1 MTKGSLLKGSRDPF
15 QSTVPGRD
23 GRWLPW
29 PKFLS
34 IPQTLQKEL
43 FLPSY
48 TQWPLMSPLH
58 PEAFAGPHS
67 SPVSAHLRR
76 QSEVAAREGKR
87 LVRAEDNR
95 EGLDLSLVGP
105 AALH

>member
-1 MTKGSLLKGSRDPF
+1 MAKGSLLKGSRDPV

-58 PEAFAGPHS
+58 PEAFGGPHS
-67 SPVSAHLRR
+67 SSVPAHLRR
-76 QSEVAAREGKR
+76 QSEVAAREGKE
-87 LVRAEDNR
+87 LVRQRTAER
-95 EGLDLSLVGP
+95 GLT
-105 AALH
+105 

>member
-15 QSTVPGRD
+15 QSTVLGRD

-29 PKFLS
+29 PKFLPT
-34 IPQTLQKEL
+34 PQTLQKEL

-58 PEAFAGPHS
+58 PEAFAGPHN

-76 QSEVAAREGKR
+76 QSEVAAREGKE

-95 EGLDLSLVGP
+95 EGLT
-105 AALH
+105 